1 MHVPF
6 VWWLV
11 LHVCVLTVAASHQP
25 PAWERITIQTA
36 SIHPSACHRK
46 LFLWAGAEATGDY
59 FWALSPVFFS
69 KGRSRVWLMSRLSW
83 TGWLASKTPWCQL
96 TTYHHRQRT
105 KREGNKN
112 SCIVHLILWKN
123 ICTCELKK
131 KQNKKKLTKFLTPV
145 SVSTQWFHWMR
156 FKGYQKVGEGV
167 EMRREREHKWRY

>member
-46 LFLWAGAEATGDY
+46 LFLWAGAEATGYY

-83 TGWLASKTPWCQL
+83 TGWLASKTPWFQL
-96 TTYHHRQRT
+96 TIYHRRQRT

-112 SCIVHLILWKN
+112 SCIVQLILWKN
-123 ICTCELKK
+123 ICTCEHKK
-131 KQNKKKLTKFLTPV
+131 TKQKKIDQIPNACISQHTVV
-145 SVSTQWFHWMR
+145 SLNEIQRLS
-156 FKGYQKVGEGV
+156 EG
-167 EMRREREHKWRY
+167 WRGSGDEKRKRT